1 MTGDP
6 SRLHRPTAH
15 PQAAHTPS
23 RPPIVHP
30 ATSVAATRGPGR
42 GMPLVLLL
50 AAPVLLTAW
59 GLPYYSAPLAQ
70 RLRHPLHALLKS
82 SGPVG
87 LAFGVLALALFLFMW
102 LYPLRKAWKALAWT
116 GPVGRWLDVHIV
128 MGLSVPVI
136 AAVHAGWRFDGLI
149 GLGMLSM
156 VIVSLSGVVGRYLYT
171 HIPRDRAGLELSL
184 EAVGGERRALLTRLA
199 VATGRT
205 PQEVERSL
213 ALDPRPYARMNLL
226 RALARLVAD
235 DVLRWRTLH
244 RLRREWSR
252 TQDGQAPLD
261 RRALDS
267 ALRLARRELK
277 FTQQL
282 RALEA
287 TRRLFAW
294 WHVAHRPFALTA
306 LIAVLVHVVV
316 AIWVGGVRFTLPGG
330 H

>member
-6 SRLHRPTAH
+6 LRMHRPPAA
-15 PQAAHTPS
+15 PQAMPS
-23 RPPIVHP
+23 PPRPVVHP
-30 ATSVAATRGPGR
+30 ARPVAATRGPGS
-42 GMPLVLLL
+42 GIPLFILL
-50 AAPVLLTAW
+50 AIPVLVTAW
-59 GLPYYSAPLAQ
+59 GLPYYVAPLAQ

-87 LAFGVLALALFLFMW
+87 LAFGVLALTLFLFMW

-156 VIVSLSGVVGRYLYT
+156 VIVSLSGIVGRYLYI

-199 VATGRT
+199 IATGRT
-205 PQEVERSL
+205 PQELERSL
-213 ALDPRPYARMNLL
+213 ALDPRPYARSGLL

-235 DVLRWRTLH
+235 DMTRWQTIR

-252 TQDGQAPLD
+252 SHESRP
-261 RRALDS
+261 ALDKTALAS
-267 ALRLARRELK
+267 ALRLARRELAY
-277 FTQQL
+277 TQQL

-306 LIAVLVHVVV
+306 LLAVLVHVVV
-316 AIWVGGVRFTLPGG
+316 AIWVGGVRFTMGG
-330 H
+330 AP